1 MSFNSDASNKRIIE
15 YQVDDT
21 YRALMSAL
29 EKDMH
34 FSVKTSDPTS
44 RTIAIKTGVSWKS
57 WGENLLI
64 TLSPTA
70 NNMTELSII

>member
-1 MSFNSDASNKRIIE
+1 MSSIIKKTLIGGDTMSFISNASNKRIIE

-21 YRALMSAL
+21 YSALMSAL

-44 RTIAIKTGVSWKS
+44 RTIAIKTGVSWNH
-57 WGENLLI
+57 GVR
-64 TLSPTA
+64 TY
-70 NNMTELSII
+70 